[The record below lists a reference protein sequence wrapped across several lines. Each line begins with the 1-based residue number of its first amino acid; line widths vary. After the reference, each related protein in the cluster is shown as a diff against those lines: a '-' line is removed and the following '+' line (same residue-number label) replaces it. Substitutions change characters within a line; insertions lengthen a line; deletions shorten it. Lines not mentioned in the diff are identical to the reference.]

1 MDTNSKQIDALTKLG
16 LHLKEFDRLNPK
28 YTKLQTIIE
37 QSINKNAWFNQENI
51 ENVFR
56 IWSETLE
63 EDKILDWIS
72 RYKFE
77 SKKDKTVAIILAG
90 NIPMVGLHDL
100 ICVWVSGL
108 KSIVKCSSKD
118 DLLLPYM
125 TDFLESQIGKK
136 YFTYQ
141 EKIIRKFD
149 AVIATGSNNSARYF
163 DYYFKKYPNI
173 IRKNRN
179 GIAVLSGKES
189 VEDLN
194 KLCVD
199 ILQYFGLGCR
209 NISKI
214 YIPIGFDLDKILKS
228 LRSHESVVNN
238 FKYLNNYNYHKTILL
253 LNHEPFKDNGFF
265 ILKENKK
272 IAAPIACLHYEYY
285 KEIEGLRMEL
295 SKNIDW
301 IQCIV
306 SDLNF
311 KNAIPFGESQKPSL
325 FQYADEIDTLEF
337 LISL

>member
-1 MDTNSKQIDALTKLG
+1 MDTNSEQIEALIKLG
-16 LHLKEFDRLNPK
+16 LHLKEFEKSNPK
-28 YTKLQTIIE
+28 YAKLQTIID
-37 QSINKNAWFNQENI
+37 QSINKNAWFTQENI
-51 ENVFR
+51 ENSFH
-56 IWSETLE
+56 IWSETLQ
-63 EDKILDWIS
+63 EDKIIDWIS

-77 SKKDKTVAIILAG
+77 SKKNKTVAIILAG

-100 ICVWVSGL
+100 ICTWVCGF

-118 DLLLPYM
+118 DLLLPYI
-125 TDFLESQIGKK
+125 TDFLESQIGKE

-141 EKIIRKFD
+141 KKIIRSFD

-199 ILQYFGLGCR
+199 IFQYFGLGCR
-209 NISKI
+209 NVSKI
-214 YIPIGFDLDKILKS
+214 YIPFGFNLDKILKS
-228 LRSHESVVNN
+228 LLSYESVINN
-238 FKYLNNYNYHKTILL
+238 FKYLNNYNYNKTILL
-253 LNHEPFKDNGFF
+253 LNDEPFKDNGFF
-265 ILKENKK
+265 ILKEDKK
-272 IAAPIACLHYEYY
+272 ISAPLACLHYEYY
-285 KEIEGLRMEL
+285 EEIEELRKEL
-295 SKNIDW
+295 SKNIDSV
-301 IQCIV
+301 QCIV
-306 SDLNF
+306 SRLNF

-325 FQYADEIDTLEF
+325 FQYADDIDTLKF

>member
-1 MDTNSKQIDALTKLG
+1 MDTNSEQIEALIKLG

-125 TDFLESQIGKK
+125 TDFLESQIGKE

-141 EKIIRKFD
+141 KKIIRNFD

-179 GIAVLSGKES
+179 GVAVLSGKES

-199 ILQYFGLGCR
+199 ILQYFGLG
-209 NISKI
+209 
-214 YIPIGFDLDKILKS
+214 
-228 LRSHESVVNN
+228 
-238 FKYLNNYNYHKTILL
+238 
-253 LNHEPFKDNGFF
+253 
-265 ILKENKK
+265 
-272 IAAPIACLHYEYY
+272 
-285 KEIEGLRMEL
+285 L
-295 SKNIDW
+295 SKY
-301 IQCIV
+301 
-306 SDLNF
+306 F
-311 KNAIPFGESQKPSL
+311 
-325 FQYADEIDTLEF
+325 
-337 LISL
+337 

>member
-1 MDTNSKQIDALTKLG
+1 MDTNSEQIEALIKLG
-16 LHLKEFDRLNPK
+16 SHLKEFDRLKPK
-28 YTKLQTIIE
+28 YAKLQTVIE
-37 QSINKNAWFNQENI
+37 QSINKNAWFTQENI

-63 EDKILDWIS
+63 EDKILDWVS
-72 RYKFE
+72 KYKFE
-77 SKKDKTVAIILAG
+77 SKKNKTVAIILAG

-100 ICVWVSGL
+100 ICVWACGL

-125 TDFLESQIGKK
+125 TNFLESQIKK
-136 YFTYQ
+136 EFFDYQ
-141 EKIIRKFD
+141 KKIIRNFD

-209 NISKI
+209 NVSKI
-214 YIPIGFDLDKILKS
+214 YIPFCFDLDKILKS
-228 LRSHESVVNN
+228 LRSLESVNKN
-238 FKYLNNYNYHKTILL
+238 SKYLNNYNYLKSILL
-253 LNHEPFKDNGFF
+253 LNNEPFKDNGFF
-265 ILKENKK
+265 ILKEDKK

-295 SKNIDW
+295 SKNTDSV
-301 IQCIV
+301 QCIV

>member
-1 MDTNSKQIDALTKLG
+1 MDTNSKQIEALIKLG

-37 QSINKNAWFNQENI
+37 QSVNKNAWFNQENI

-63 EDKILDWIS
+63 KDKILDWVS

-77 SKKDKTVAIILAG
+77 SKKNKTVAIILAG

-100 ICVWVSGL
+100 ICVWVCGL
-108 KSIVKCSSKD
+108 KSFVRCSSKD

-125 TDFLESQIGKK
+125 TDFLESQIGKE

-141 EKIIRKFD
+141 KKIIRNFD

-179 GIAVLSGKES
+179 GVAVLSGKES

-194 KLCVD
+194 KLCDD

-228 LRSHESVVNN
+228 LSSHESVINN

-253 LNHEPFKDNGFF
+253 LNNEPFKDNGFL
-265 ILKENKK
+265 ILKENKQ

-285 KEIEGLRMEL
+285 KEIEELRKEL
-295 SKNIDW
+295 SKNVDF

-306 SDLNF
+306 SDLKF

-337 LISL
+337 LIDL

>member
-1 MDTNSKQIDALTKLG
+1 MDTNSEQIEALIKLG
-16 LHLKEFDRLNPK
+16 LHLKEFEKLNPK
-28 YTKLQTIIE
+28 YAKLQTIID
-37 QSINKNAWFNQENI
+37 QSINKNTWFTQENI
-51 ENVFR
+51 ENSLR
-56 IWSETLE
+56 IWSETLQ

-77 SKKDKTVAIILAG
+77 SKKNKTVAIILAG

-100 ICVWVSGL
+100 ICTWVCGF

-118 DLLLPYM
+118 DLLLPYI
-125 TDFLESQIGKK
+125 TDFLESQVRKE

-141 EKIIRKFD
+141 KKIIRNFD

-199 ILQYFGLGCR
+199 IFQYFGLGCR
-209 NISKI
+209 NVSKI
-214 YIPIGFDLDKILKS
+214 YIPFGFNLDKILKS
-228 LRSHESVVNN
+228 LLSYESVINN
-238 FKYLNNYNYHKTILL
+238 FKYLNNYNYNKTILL
-253 LNHEPFKDNGFF
+253 LNDEPFKDNGFF
-265 ILKENKK
+265 ILKEDKK
-272 IAAPIACLHYEYY
+272 ISAPLACLHYEYY
-285 KEIEGLRMEL
+285 VEIEELRNEL
-295 SKNIDW
+295 SKNIDSV
-301 IQCIV
+301 QCIV
-306 SDLNF
+306 SRLNF
-311 KNAIPFGESQKPSL
+311 KNAIPFGKSQKPSL
-325 FQYADEIDTLEF
+325 FQYADDIDTLKF